1 MITFLVLYSLR
12 VHCPCSPASFLAELI
27 AAFIAKRT
35 LIDNRIGGSPV
46 AKSLIQVIIFEWL
59 CHTF

>member
-1 MITFLVLYSLR
+1 MIIFLVLYSLR

-46 AKSLIQVIIFEWL
+46 AKSFIKAMMYE
-59 CHTF
+59 